1 MGARILYVPKCSEE
15 GCRGW
20 QLKMD
25 LVPVRV
31 FGRGASSLRLLAF
44 GSRDATFDLKCDT
57 VCAGHTKAGGIAANL
72 AGMACLQ
79 RQKTKKWSVICR
91 INRKQDSGID
101 SEAGRGGG
109 GGGVGVAEV
118 VAHRIVCFVVGQPR
132 CLGSW
137 SWRAFWGQTNG
148 GQATGYIRWTYLTRS
163 RSSLSPEAWLSRCIC
178 GRSVGR
184 GGRRVRRGPGIWLQA
199 ILRMLVALAGRQVDL
214 HNDDKTCC
222 NSIV

>member
-72 AGMACLQ
+72 AGMACL
-79 RQKTKKWSVICR
+79 
-91 INRKQDSGID
+91 
-101 SEAGRGGG
+101 
-109 GGGVGVAEV
+109 
-118 VAHRIVCFVVGQPR
+118 
-132 CLGSW
+132 
-137 SWRAFWGQTNG
+137 
-148 GQATGYIRWTYLTRS
+148 TRS